1 MKALLGYLSFDGRFN
16 RARYWFT
23 VLWIFGSFLVCALLT
38 GAVVAVLPI
47 LAIVLI
53 PVFCVLIYAS
63 FANGARRLHDRG
75 KSAWW
80 LLLFTGLPMLLSL
93 PGQIAEH
100 SPDDGARMAGA
111 MFALLGLP
119 FSIWGFIEIGCL
131 KGKAGPN
138 RFGEDPLPPAETEAF
153 A

>member
-1 MKALLGYLSFDGRFN
+1 MKALLGSLSFCGRFN

-23 VLWIFGSFLVCALLT
+23 VLWIFGSLLVCALLT
-38 GAVVAVLPI
+38 GVMLAVLPI
-47 LAIVLI
+47 LAVVLI
-53 PVFCVLIYAS
+53 PVFCVLTYAS

-80 LLLFTGLPMLLSL
+80 LLLFAGLPMLLSL

-100 SPDDGARMAGA
+100 SPDEGAQVVGA
-111 MFALLGLP
+111 LFALLGLP

-138 RFGEDPLPPAETEAF
+138 RFGEDPLPPAEAAAF